1 MGPKMDDN
9 DIQVHNLTAYR
20 ELGLFGLKA
29 LLTLNGGAIIVL
41 LAFLGNILGYEKF
54 DELVAMPLIEAAIT
68 AFLLGLGFCF
78 VSAVANMLLALNYA
92 GEKEDDPFNN
102 TSVLLFWLIVP
113 ALVSFC
119 FFSVGVLVALE
130 SVR

>member
-1 MGPKMDDN
+1 VAEN
-9 DIQVHNLTAYR
+9 DIQVHNLNSYR

-54 DELVAMPLIEAAIT
+54 DELVAMPLIEASIV
-68 AFLLGLGFCF
+68 AFLMGLLFCF
-78 VSAVANMLLALNYA
+78 VSAAVNMLLALNYA
-92 GEKEDDPFNN
+92 AEKEDDPLNE

-113 ALVSFC
+113 AFASFG
-119 FFSVGVLVALE
+119 FFAVGVLVALE
-130 SVR
+130 AVR